1 MTDFDLLFSRL
12 RGLAWSHVAMA
23 GACFVFATALFVSPA
38 WGYAD
43 FARLQQL
50 LSWFGIVAG
59 SLSLVAAFAMRAGW
73 TLHGVEP
80 AVGLVLLL
88 GGLWPLNFPFSV
100 DTFVPVASFL
110 GMFLA
115 FYLLATAFEMHR
127 RSAGRPGMQV
137 AVAAGV
143 ILVSFAN
150 LFGLMGASGMLALS
164 ALELYL
170 AGWGFVYACISLSVD
185 APRAEL
191 A

>member
-88 GGLWPLNFPFSV
+88 GGLWTLNFPFSV
-100 DTFVPVASFL
+100 DTFVPVASFRLVCESVRPDGRFRYVGAFRPRAVPRRL
-110 GMFLA
+110 GLRVCV
-115 FYLLATAFEMHR
+115 H
-127 RSAGRPGMQV
+127 
-137 AVAAGV
+137 
-143 ILVSFAN
+143 
-150 LFGLMGASGMLALS
+150 LALS
-164 ALELYL
+164 GCAPCRARLGDRSSPAECFRIVGEFELVGSPL
-170 AGWGFVYACISLSVD
+170 KT
-185 APRAEL
+185 
-191 A
+191 

>member
-88 GGLWPLNFPFSV
+88 GGLWTLTSRSPSTRSSRSLRSWACSWHFICLPRLSRCIVARLAVRACRLPSPLV
-100 DTFVPVASFL
+100 
-110 GMFLA
+110 
-115 FYLLATAFEMHR
+115 
-127 RSAGRPGMQV
+127 
-137 AVAAGV
+137 
-143 ILVSFAN
+143 
-150 LFGLMGASGMLALS
+150 
-164 ALELYL
+164 
-170 AGWGFVYACISLSVD
+170 
-185 APRAEL
+185 
-191 A
+191 

>member
-12 RGLAWSHVAMA
+12 RGLTWSHVAMA

-43 FARLQQL
+43 LARLQRL

-59 SLSLVAAFAMRAGW
+59 SLSLVAAFATRAGW
-73 TLHGVEP
+73 TLLGAEP
-80 AVGLVLLL
+80 VVGLVLLL
-88 GGLWPLNFPFSV
+88 GGLWTLNFPFPV
-100 DTFVPVASFL
+100 GAFVPTVSFL

-115 FYLLATAFEMHR
+115 LYVLATALEMRR
-127 RSAGRPGMQV
+127 RSVGRPGAQV
-137 AVAAGV
+137 AVGAGV
-143 ILVSFAN
+143 ILASFAN
-150 LFGLMGASGMLALS
+150 LFGLMGTSGMLALS

-170 AGWGFVYACISLSVD
+170 AGWGFVYACISLSENVS
-185 APRAEL
+185 RAEL

>member
-1 MTDFDLLFSRL
+1 MTDFDLLFGRL

-73 TLHGVEP
+73 TLRGVEP

-88 GGLWPLNFPFSV
+88 GGLWTLNFPFSV

-110 GMFLA
+110 GIFLA
-115 FYLLATAFEMHR
+115 FYLLATAFEMYR

-185 APRAEL
+185 ASRAEL

>member
-12 RGLAWSHVAMA
+12 RGLTWSHVAMA

-50 LSWFGIVAG
+50 LSWFGIVSG
-59 SLSLVAAFAMRAGW
+59 SLSLVAAFTMRAGW
-73 TLHGVEP
+73 TLRGVEP

-88 GGLWPLNFPFSV
+88 GGLWTLNFPFSV
-100 DTFVPVASFL
+100 DTFVPVVSFL

-115 FYLLATAFEMHR
+115 FYLLATAFEMYR

-150 LFGLMGASGMLALS
+150 LFGLMGVSGMLALS

>member
-80 AVGLVLLL
+80 VVGLVLLL
-88 GGLWPLNFPFSV
+88 GGLWTLNFPFSV

-115 FYLLATAFEMHR
+115 FYL
-127 RSAGRPGMQV
+127 
-137 AVAAGV
+137 
-143 ILVSFAN
+143 
-150 LFGLMGASGMLALS
+150 
-164 ALELYL
+164 
-170 AGWGFVYACISLSVD
+170 
-185 APRAEL
+185 
-191 A
+191 

>member
-12 RGLAWSHVAMA
+12 RGLTWSHVAMA

-73 TLHGVEP
+73 TLRGVEP

-88 GGLWPLNFPFSV
+88 GGLWTLNFPFSV
-100 DTFVPVASFL
+100 DTFVPVGISLVCSSFFPGSASSL
-110 GMFLA
+110 VPCRWSPPSPCA
-115 FYLLATAFEMHR
+115 R
-127 RSAGRPGMQV
+127 DGRC
-137 AVAAGV
+137 AVSSPRW
-143 ILVSFAN
+143 VSFFCWA
-150 LFGLMGASGMLALS
+150 
-164 ALELYL
+164 
-170 AGWGFVYACISLSVD
+170 ACG
-185 APRAEL
+185 R
-191 A
+191 